1 MQLVENEVYFGGS
14 ERCAGIWSVIFAVT
28 AEKSNICVLRAR
40 RAQAHFH
47 GLSPRAQLCAS
58 WGLCLHGY
66 RQSTGLLIG
75 LS

>member
-40 RAQAHFH
+40 RVWAHFH
-47 GLSPRAQLCAS
+47 GLSILCAS
-58 WGLCLHGY
+58 WGLCPHGY